1 MNFFKKKI
9 LVKYFSPLV
18 KEDAKNM
25 VRSIPYNYP
34 NYFATIPKTRF
45 EPTLKKFLPFLNT
58 IKTCPG
64 FINLYKRSL
73 LVTSPFDIYVELN
86 DKEIV
91 LQKIGK
97 LNWQTVKVHSNEQL
111 LNYVNTKDYKF
122 ILKIELPFIL
132 KSDVSL
138 LLSDSS
144 YHFNNLNVFS
154 GIISKNYDST
164 ISFFIPIKKET
175 NTIYIKK
182 EDPLFL
188 ITPLCENKIDLKFK
202 KTAEEINQSLTFSE
216 LKKFILD
223 KVT

>member
-1 MNFFKKKI
+1 M
-9 LVKYFSPLV
+9 
-18 KEDAKNM
+18 
-25 VRSIPYNYP
+25 
-34 NYFATIPKTRF
+34 
-45 EPTLKKFLPFLNT
+45 
-58 IKTCPG
+58 
-64 FINLYKRSL
+64 
-73 LVTSPFDIYVELN
+73 
-86 DKEIV
+86 
-91 LQKIGK
+91 
-97 LNWQTVKVHSNEQL
+97 KVHSNEQL

-188 ITPLCENKIDLKFK
+188 ITPLCENKIDLKLK

>member
-9 LVKYFSPLV
+9 LVKY
-18 KEDAKNM
+18 
-25 VRSIPYNYP
+25 
-34 NYFATIPKTRF
+34 YFATIPKTRF

-182 EDPLFL
+182 
-188 ITPLCENKIDLKFK
+188 DLKFK